1 MIFLCWLHCLIILTD
16 FDCDAAWRTLRKHFS
31 SFVSLP
37 ILPLLPLLLSNNVI
51 TLAEKAMIE
60 HKQERELKGMDYFLT
75 EVIMTSLKLKV
86 KDKYKGFL
94 LSMEQHENLLFKIAA
109 QHLGRYNFSMLV
121 TSHTCVWLYISVGG
135 SESVRWRLSLLL
147 YLYAVTSLEPWTL

>member
-1 MIFLCWLHCLIILTD
+1 
-16 FDCDAAWRTLRKHFS
+16 
-31 SFVSLP
+31 
-37 ILPLLPLLLSNNVI
+37 
-51 TLAEKAMIE
+51 MIE
-60 HKQERELKGMDYFLT
+60 HKQERELNGMDYFLT

-121 TSHTCVWLYISVGG
+121 TLHTCVTVHIC
-135 SESVRWRLSLLL
+135 RW
-147 YLYAVTSLEPWTL
+147 V